1 MEKFQWRI
9 SIHKAPY
16 NLIARP
22 QIVTHIL
29 QKAFWGHALTQPKQA
44 PPGAICF
51 YHLKHIA
58 LRGFFYLGIFLYAF
72 LKEGKK
78 RNIEL

>member
-1 MEKFQWRI
+1 MDHSDIKIYGALIRTKF
-9 SIHKAPY
+9 PT
-16 NLIARP
+16 
-22 QIVTHIL
+22 IVTHIL